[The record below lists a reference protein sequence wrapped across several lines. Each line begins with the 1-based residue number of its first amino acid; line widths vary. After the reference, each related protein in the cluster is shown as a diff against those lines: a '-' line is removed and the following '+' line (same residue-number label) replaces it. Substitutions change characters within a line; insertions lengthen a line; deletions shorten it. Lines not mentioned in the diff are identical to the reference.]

1 MIGQRLNNFE
11 IVRLVGEGGM
21 GAVYEAEHPVIRR
34 KVAVKVLRRELAVDG
49 VLVRRFINEA
59 RATNE
64 IRHPGIIEIIDVGMF
79 PDGVPYLIM
88 EMLEG
93 ESLARR
99 LERLHWLSLDTA
111 LDFALQAAS
120 ALFAAHSHGIV
131 HRDLKPDN
139 IFLVDDQRFVGRELV
154 KILDFGIAKLRG
166 DLSTNPVDTKLGS
179 VIGTPAYMS
188 PEQCRGIPD
197 AVDHRTDIYSLG
209 VILYEM
215 LCGEPPFVAPGPG
228 DLMMMHMTM
237 APVPPSERRPD
248 VPPSVEQVVLKML
261 AKHRDERF
269 DSMADFAAA
278 LGRATPIASMTPAP
292 SGAIVISAADRSA
305 LEAMHGLTLAD
316 APVPG
321 MDASSAPPPTSLDH
335 TTDFGPGDIKL
346 QAARPR
352 RGPLIAG
359 ALAALATF
367 GVLAW
372 TRFGTREAVRPTAV
386 VAPAAGKPETRPEPP
401 QQAPAP
407 APPAITEPPAIE
419 PPSPSVQRSS
429 GPTEANLS
437 ARRAPPA
444 ARRPATPPAAPKG
457 AAVPPSEVASP
468 PRQPTPSEGAAPRTQ
483 SAASTPAV
491 EPGYLSFD
499 SMPWSEVYL
508 GNKHLGTTP
517 LIRISLPPG
526 RHVLTLKNPE
536 VGTSTSYVVEI
547 ASGKS
552 VSRFVGWEKE

>member
-34 KVAVKVLRRELAVDG
+34 KVAVKVLRRELALDG

-99 LERLHWLSLDTA
+99 LERLRWLSLDAA

-139 IFLVDDQRFVGRELV
+139 IFLVEDQRFAGRELV

-166 DLSTNPVDTKLGS
+166 DITTNPVDTKLGS

-209 VILYEM
+209 IILYEM

-228 DLMMMHMTM
+228 DLMMMHMTT
-237 APVPPSERRPD
+237 APVPPSERRPE
-248 VPPSVEQVVLKML
+248 VPPAVEEVILAML

-269 DSMADFAAA
+269 DSMADFGAA

-292 SGAIVISAADRSA
+292 SNILISAADRNA
-305 LEAMHGLTLAD
+305 LEEMHRSTLAD
-316 APVPG
+316 NLPPALE
-321 MDASSAPPPTSLDH
+321 ASSAPPPTSLDH
-335 TTDFGPGDIKL
+335 TTDFGPGDIKSH
-346 QAARPR
+346 AAPSK
-352 RGPLIAG
+352 RGPVVAG
-359 ALAALATF
+359 ALAAVTLLAAL
-367 GVLAW
+367 GW
-372 TRFGTREAVRPTAV
+372 MRFGAQNTARSMAA
-386 VAPAAGKPETRPEPP
+386 VAPAVARSDTRPEPE
-401 QQAPAP
+401 QQGPRAAVPAIAEPLAVELPAP
-407 APPAITEPPAIE
+407 KGER
-419 PPSPSVQRSS
+419 PSTAAESEVSS
-429 GPTEANLS
+429 
-437 ARRAPPA
+437 RRAATPP
-444 ARRPATPPAAPKG
+444 ARRPAAPPLAPK
-457 AAVPPSEVASP
+457 AAVTPSEVAA
-468 PRQPTPSEGAAPRTQ
+468 PRSQPTPSDGAGTRSQP
-483 SAASTPAV
+483 AASTPAV

-517 LIRISLPPG
+517 LIRVSLPPG
-526 RHVLTLKNPE
+526 RHVLTLRNPE

-547 ASGKS
+547 ASGKA

>member
-99 LERLHWLSLDTA
+99 LERRQWLSVDEA

-139 IFLVDDQRFVGRELV
+139 VFLVDDQRFAGRELV
-154 KILDFGIAKLRG
+154 KILDFGIAKLKG

-197 AVDHRTDIYSLG
+197 AVDHRTDVYSLG
-209 VILYEM
+209 IILYEM
-215 LCGEPPFVAPGPG
+215 LCGEPPFIAPGPG
-228 DLMMMHMTM
+228 DLMMMHMTT
-237 APVPPSERRPD
+237 APQPISERRPD
-248 VPPSVEQVVLKML
+248 VPPSVEEVILKML
-261 AKHRDERF
+261 AKRRDDRF
-269 DSMADFAAA
+269 DTMADFAAA
-278 LGRATPIASMTPAP
+278 LGRATPIASLTPAP
-292 SGAIVISAADRSA
+292 SGAMVSAADKRA
-305 LEAMHGLTLAD
+305 LEEMHRATLAE
-316 APVPG
+316 APIVG
-321 MDASSAPPPTSLDH
+321 MQGSSAPPPTSLDH
-335 TTDFGPGDIKL
+335 TTDFGPGDVKP
-346 QAARPR
+346 QAVRSARGPMTAGIMAGVAVFSLLVWMR
-352 RGPLIAG
+352 RGAQDPA
-359 ALAALATF
+359 
-367 GVLAW
+367 
-372 TRFGTREAVRPTAV
+372 RETTT
-386 VAPAAGKPETRPEPP
+386 VAPAAAQPESTLHPVLPVAATATVES
-401 QQAPAP
+401 PAAESTP
-407 APPAITEPPAIE
+407 LPVQR
-419 PPSPSVQRSS
+419 PSPPVES
-429 GPTEANLS
+429 GL
-437 ARRAPPA
+437 ARRAPPPRRA
-444 ARRPATPPAAPKG
+444 AATPIATKAI
-457 AAVPPSEVASP
+457 VA
-468 PRQPTPSEGAAPRTQ
+468 TPSEGAVPRYQPTSSENAAPRSQ
-483 SAASTPAV
+483 PAASTPAI
-491 EPGYLSFD
+491 EAGYLSFD

-508 GNKHLGTTP
+508 GNKLLGTTP
-517 LIRISLPPG
+517 LIRVSLPPG

>member
-99 LERLHWLSLDTA
+99 LERRQWLSVDEA

-139 IFLVDDQRFVGRELV
+139 VFLVDDQRFAGRELV
-154 KILDFGIAKLRG
+154 KILDFGIAKLKG

-197 AVDHRTDIYSLG
+197 AVDHRTDVYSLG
-209 VILYEM
+209 IILYEM
-215 LCGEPPFVAPGPG
+215 LCGEPPFIAPGPG
-228 DLMMMHMTM
+228 DLMMMHMTT
-237 APVPPSERRPD
+237 APQPISERRPD
-248 VPPSVEQVVLKML
+248 VPPLVEEVILKML

-269 DSMADFAAA
+269 DTMADFAAA
-278 LGRATPIASMTPAP
+278 LGRATPIASLTPAP
-292 SGAIVISAADRSA
+292 SGAMVSAADKRA
-305 LEAMHGLTLAD
+305 LEEMHRATLAE
-316 APVPG
+316 APMLG
-321 MDASSAPPPTSLDH
+321 MQGSSAPPPTSLDH
-335 TTDFGPGDIKL
+335 TTDFGPGDVKP
-346 QAARPR
+346 QAVRSARGPMAAGILAGVAVFSLLVWMRRGAQDPARP
-352 RGPLIAG
+352 
-359 ALAALATF
+359 T
-367 GVLAW
+367 
-372 TRFGTREAVRPTAV
+372 TT
-386 VAPAAGKPETRPEPP
+386 VAPAAAQPESTLHPVLPVAATATAESPAAESPP
-401 QQAPAP
+401 
-407 APPAITEPPAIE
+407 PP
-419 PPSPSVQRSS
+419 VQRPSAPVES
-429 GPTEANLS
+429 GL
-437 ARRAPPA
+437 ARRAPPLRRA
-444 ARRPATPPAAPKG
+444 AGNPIATKAMAA
-457 AAVPPSEVASP
+457 
-468 PRQPTPSEGAAPRTQ
+468 TPSEGAVARHQPTSSETAAPRSQ
-483 SAASTPAV
+483 PAASTPAI
-491 EPGYLSFD
+491 EAGYLSFD

-508 GNKHLGTTP
+508 GNMLLGTTP
-517 LIRISLPPG
+517 LIRVSLPPG

>member
-11 IVRLVGEGGM
+11 IVRLIGEGGM
-21 GAVYEAEHPVIRR
+21 GAVYEAEHPMIRR

-99 LERLHWLSLDTA
+99 LERLGWLPLNLA
-111 LDFALQAAS
+111 LDFALQGAS
-120 ALFAAHSHGIV
+120 ALFAAHAHGIV

-139 IFLVDDQRFVGRELV
+139 IFLVDDQRFAGRELV

-166 DLSTNPVDTKLGS
+166 DLSSNPVDTKLGS

-197 AVDHRTDIYSLG
+197 AIDHRTDIYSLG
-209 VILYEM
+209 IILYEM
-215 LCGEPPFVAPGPG
+215 LCGQPPFVAPGPG
-228 DLMMMHMTM
+228 DLMMMHMTT
-237 APVPPSERRPD
+237 APEPISARRPD
-248 VPPSVEQVVLKML
+248 VPSSVEEVVLRML
-261 AKHRDERF
+261 AKRRDERF
-269 DSMADFAAA
+269 GSMADFAAA
-278 LGRATPIASMTPAP
+278 LGRATPIPSLTPAP
-292 SGAIVISAADRSA
+292 SGAITINAPDRLMLDEMQKA
-305 LEAMHGLTLAD
+305 TLAE
-316 APVPG
+316 APMMG
-321 MDASSAPPPTSLDH
+321 MEGSSAPPPTSLDH
-335 TTDFGPGDIKL
+335 TTDFGPGDIKPL
-346 QAARPR
+346 AARSR
-352 RGPLIAG
+352 RGPIIAG
-359 ALAALATF
+359 ALAGIALFTMLLWMRQSGQDTA
-367 GVLAW
+367 
-372 TRFGTREAVRPTAV
+372 RPTAIV
-386 VAPAAGKPETRPEPP
+386 NPAAQREVTLPPSAPSPLAAPAVTAEPSAVET
-401 QQAPAP
+401 
-407 APPAITEPPAIE
+407 
-419 PPSPSVQRSS
+419 PPSVHRPAVPIESN
-429 GPTEANLS
+429 AS
-437 ARRAPPA
+437 ARRAPPSSRRALAGVA
-444 ARRPATPPAAPKG
+444 AKPVTG
-457 AAVPPSEVASP
+457 AVSP
-468 PRQPTPSEGAAPRTQ
+468 PELAALRGPTTPAESAAPRGP
-483 SAASTPAV
+483 SAASAAAM

-499 SMPWSEVYL
+499 SMPWSEVFL
-508 GNKHLGTTP
+508 GNRHLGTTP

-547 ASGKS
+547 VSGKS

>member
-79 PDGVPYLIM
+79 PDGIPYLIM

-99 LERLHWLSLDTA
+99 LERIRWLPVDQA
-111 LDFALQAAS
+111 LDFAVQTAS
-120 ALFAAHSHGIV
+120 ALFAAHTHGIV

-139 IFLVDDQRFVGRELV
+139 IFLVTDQRFAGRELV
-154 KILDFGIAKLRG
+154 KILDFGIAKLKG
-166 DLSTNPVDTKLGS
+166 DLTTNPVDTKLGS

-197 AVDHRTDIYSLG
+197 GIDHRTDIYSLG
-209 VILYEM
+209 IILYEM
-215 LCGEPPFVAPGPG
+215 LCGEPPFLAPGPG
-228 DLMMMHMTM
+228 DLLMMHMTK
-237 APVPPSERRPD
+237 APTPPSERRPD
-248 VPPSVEQVVLKML
+248 VPQPIEQVILKML
-261 AKHRDERF
+261 AKRREDRF
-269 DSMADFAAA
+269 DSMADFATAVA
-278 LGRATPIASMTPAP
+278 PFSTPGVSFTPPP
-292 SGAIVISAADRSA
+292 SSAIVRDADRQA
-305 LEAMHGLTLAD
+305 LEEMHRITLVGSPTTGYD
-316 APVPG
+316 G
-321 MDASSAPPPTSLDH
+321 SSAPPATSLDH
-335 TTDFGPGDIKL
+335 TTDFGPSDIMP
-346 QAARPR
+346 QASRPR
-352 RGPLIAG
+352 RGPVIAG
-359 ALAALATF
+359 ALAGLAVLAALVWMRQGARDALVSPSAALA
-367 GVLAW
+367 
-372 TRFGTREAVRPTAV
+372 PT
-386 VAPAAGKPETRPEPP
+386 VARPETTHEPEP
-401 QQAPAP
+401 Q
-407 APPAITEPPAIE
+407 APPAAATAMTEPPAAA
-419 PPSPSVQRSS
+419 PPHPSAPVES
-429 GPTEANLS
+429 NLS
-437 ARRAPPA
+437 SRRAPPPPRRSAPPPVPPKA
-444 ARRPATPPAAPKG
+444 AATTAAP
-457 AAVPPSEVASP
+457 PEVASP
-468 PRQPTPSEGAAPRTQ
+468 RSPTT
-483 SAASTPAV
+483 ASVSQA

-508 GNKHLGTTP
+508 GSKHLGTTP
-517 LIRISLPPG
+517 LIRVALPPG
-526 RHVLTLKNPE
+526 RHVLTLRNPE

>member
-88 EMLEG
+88 ELLEG

-99 LERLHWLSLDTA
+99 LERLQWLSLDSA

-120 ALFAAHSHGIV
+120 ALYAAHSHGIV

-139 IFLVDDQRFVGRELV
+139 IFLVEDQRFAGRELV
-154 KILDFGIAKLRG
+154 KILDFGIAKLRS

-228 DLMMMHMTM
+228 DLMMMHMTT
-237 APVPPSERRPD
+237 APAAPSERRPE
-248 VPPSVEQVVLKML
+248 VPPSVERVILQML

-278 LGRATPIASMTPAP
+278 LGRATPIVSMTPSP
-292 SGAIVISAADRSA
+292 STNILINAADRKA
-305 LEAMHGLTLAD
+305 LEEMNRLTLAESL
-316 APVPG
+316 PPELQV
-321 MDASSAPPPTSLDH
+321 SSAPPPTSLDH
-335 TTDFGPGDIKL
+335 TTDFGPGDIKSH
-346 QAARPR
+346 AASSK
-352 RGPLIAG
+352 RGPVIAG
-359 ALAALATF
+359 ALAAVAVF
-367 GVLAW
+367 SVLAW
-372 TRFGTREAVRPTAV
+372 MRFGAKDAVRSTAA
-386 VAPAAGKPETRPEPP
+386 VAPAAAKTDTTSEAERH
-401 QQAPAP
+401 
-407 APPAITEPPAIE
+407 APPPASPAIVEPPAIE
-419 PPSPSVQRSS
+419 PSAPVVQRPSP
-429 GPTEANLS
+429 PTEPNVS
-437 ARRAPPA
+437 SRRPPAA
-444 ARRPATPPAAPKG
+444 ARRPAAPPVAPK
-457 AAVPPSEVASP
+457 AASAPSEVAA
-468 PRQPTPSEGAAPRTQ
+468 PRNQPTPAEPTGAQRQP
-483 SAASTPAV
+483 AASTPAGDS
-491 EPGYLSFD
+491 GYLSFD

-517 LIRISLPPG
+517 LIRVALPPG

>member
-1 MIGQRLNNFE
+1 
-11 IVRLVGEGGM
+11 VRLVGEGGM

-99 LERLHWLSLDTA
+99 LERLHWLSLDAA

-120 ALFAAHSHGIV
+120 ALFAAHSHGII

-139 IFLVDDQRFVGRELV
+139 IFLVEDQRFAGRELV

-166 DLSTNPVDTKLGS
+166 DITTNPVDTKLGS

-209 VILYEM
+209 IILYEM

-228 DLMMMHMTM
+228 DLMMMHMTTT
-237 APVPPSERRPD
+237 PVPPSERRPE
-248 VPPSVEQVVLKML
+248 VPPSVEEVILTML

-269 DSMADFAAA
+269 DSMADFGAA

-292 SGAIVISAADRSA
+292 SNILISAADRIA
-305 LEAMHGLTLAD
+305 LEEMHRSTLAD
-316 APVPG
+316 NLPPALE
-321 MDASSAPPPTSLDH
+321 ASSAPPPTSLDH
-335 TTDFGPGDIKL
+335 TTDFGPGDIKSH
-346 QAARPR
+346 AAPSK
-352 RGPLIAG
+352 RGPVVVG
-359 ALAALATF
+359 ALAAVA
-367 GVLAW
+367 VLAGLGW
-372 TRFGTREAVRPTAV
+372 MRFGAQNTVRSTAA
-386 VAPAAGKPETRPEPP
+386 VAPALARSEIRPEPEL
-401 QQAPAP
+401 QAPPP
-407 APPAITEPPAIE
+407 APTAIAQPPAIE
-419 PPSPSVQRSS
+419 SPAQPVQRPPTAAESQVSS
-429 GPTEANLS
+429 
-437 ARRAPPA
+437 RRAAPPA
-444 ARRPATPPAAPKG
+444 RRPTAPPMAPK
-457 AAVPPSEVASP
+457 AAATPSEVAA
-468 PRQPTPSEGAAPRTQ
+468 PRSQPTPSDGAGTRSQ

-508 GNKHLGTTP
+508 GSKHLGTTP
-517 LIRISLPPG
+517 LIRISIPPG

-547 ASGKS
+547 ASGKA